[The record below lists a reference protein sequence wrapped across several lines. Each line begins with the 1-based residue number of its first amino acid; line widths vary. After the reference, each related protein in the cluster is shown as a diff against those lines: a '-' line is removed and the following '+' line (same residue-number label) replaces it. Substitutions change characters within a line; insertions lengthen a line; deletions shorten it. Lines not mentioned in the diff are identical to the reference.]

1 MKNLVFLM
9 MALLL
14 INLSYAGEMGED
26 QKGECVDNPQTSRF
40 QESLSEGSSSE
51 EVESENKGASER

>member
-1 MKNLVFLM
+1 M

-14 INLSYAGEMGED
+14 INLNYAGELGED

-40 QESLSEGSSSE
+40 QESLSEGSSNE
-51 EVESENKGASER
+51 EVESENKGVSER